1 MLTILFKFIKPIEL
15 LQFIAIMSTV
25 KKLHNINMRSRT
37 LLWLTLFAIAM
48 AYVEAALV
56 VHLRQIYHA
65 ENLAAIFPLR
75 LLTHHD
81 LAIELAREVAT
92 IVMIVTVA
100 LLAVRDIGR
109 RFAAFVF
116 IFGVWDLFYYLW
128 LKLLIDWPQT
138 WLEWDVLFLIP
149 WIWLGPWITPA
160 MIALL
165 FTAWG
170 TWVLASNHKP
180 RFTRLSAGLFL
191 VGTALSLTAFLW
203 PAALSLPGGE
213 QAFDGYQP
221 GDFPWLLYSAGLLA
235 MTAGLITCQRNH

>member
-1 MLTILFKFIKPIEL
+1 
-15 LQFIAIMSTV
+15 MSTV

-56 VHLRQIYHA
+56 VHLRQIYYA

-149 WIWLGPWITPA
+149 WPWLGPWITPT

-165 FTAWG
+165 FTIWG
-170 TWVLASNHKP
+170 AWVLASKHKP
-180 RFTRLSAGLFL
+180 RFTRLSGSVFL
-191 VGTALSLTAFLW
+191 VGAILGLAAFLW
-203 PAALSLPGGE
+203 PAALLLPDGE

-221 GDFPWLLYSAGLLA
+221 GHFPWLLYSVGFTA
-235 MTAGLITCQRNH
+235 MTASLIASLRTH